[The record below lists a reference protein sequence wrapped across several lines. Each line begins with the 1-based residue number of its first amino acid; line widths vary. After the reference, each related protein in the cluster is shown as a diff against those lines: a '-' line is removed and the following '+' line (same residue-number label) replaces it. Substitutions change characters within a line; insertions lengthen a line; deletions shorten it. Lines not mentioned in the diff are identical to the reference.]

1 MEDIVAGI
9 QTYGR
14 CYIESSTIIKY
25 KHQRQQIK
33 SYRAKIMAQAC
44 NLKGKCLG
52 VNVSYGRNRKQL

>member
-1 MEDIVAGI
+1 MEEIVAGI

-33 SYRAKIMAQAC
+33 SYRAKNMAQAC
-44 NLKGKCLG
+44 NLKGKCLEC
-52 VNVSYGRNRKQL
+52 KK